1 MSRDIKTLPIS
12 RIAVSKLLK
21 AGYST
26 ADFLQYVDKAN
37 LEKGWLGIIHIMH
50 IQNFGTILWKDSS
63 LY

>member
-37 LEKGWLGIIHIMH
+37 LEKGWLEIIIIHIIH
-50 IQNFGTILWKDSS
+50 L
-63 LY
+63 

>member
-37 LEKGWLGIIHIMH
+37 LEKGRLVRNYTYYYTYIEFWDYTL
-50 IQNFGTILWKDSS
+50 
-63 LY
+63 